1 MFGNQWHKKE
11 KPLPTLI
18 GLFGGATSLIHT
30 VSGGPF
36 QATGGDIADGI
47 TPGNG
52 YKYHTFG
59 SPGNFTVTQGGVV
72 DFLVVGGGGAGV
84 GYGGGGAGG
93 CIYGVDQDVPSGT
106 HAIVVGDGGDRS
118 APTVGEGNGSDSE
131 LGTLVTGGG
140 GGCSQELLYPNMAGQ
155 PGGSGGGGE
164 GSNSPGD
171 PGGEGVSPGNLNGG
185 TWYGNDGGS
194 GGPRASGGGGGGAST
209 AGVPN
214 PTMTTSNSGG
224 EGERFQPFAYSLAFP
239 SPYHPNLDPW
249 SPTGDHYG
257 GGGGG
262 SESEDSNRYAGGVGG
277 GGDSGKSPPSPG
289 ANRGVDGA
297 DYLGGGGG
305 GANTTSGVG
314 GVPGGDGGKG
324 VVIIRYLEVLT

>member
-11 KPLPTLI
+11 KPLPSLI

-131 LGTLVTGGG
+131 LGSLVTGGG

-155 PGGSGGGGE
+155 TGGSGGGGE

-185 TWYGNDGGS
+185 TGMEMMEE
-194 GGPRASGGGGGGAST
+194 
-209 AGVPN
+209 V
-214 PTMTTSNSGG
+214 
-224 EGERFQPFAYSLAFP
+224 
-239 SPYHPNLDPW
+239 
-249 SPTGDHYG
+249 
-257 GGGGG
+257 
-262 SESEDSNRYAGGVGG
+262 
-277 GGDSGKSPPSPG
+277 
-289 ANRGVDGA
+289 
-297 DYLGGGGG
+297 
-305 GANTTSGVG
+305 
-314 GVPGGDGGKG
+314 
-324 VVIIRYLEVLT
+324 EVLVLVVEVEVVPQQLVYLTQR

>member
-1 MFGNQWHKKE
+1 MFSNSWFKKE
-11 KPLPTLI
+11 KPIL
-18 GLFGGATSLIHT
+18 GVAGFGGGATSLFRK
-30 VSGGPF
+30 SGGGPF
-36 QATGGDIADGI
+36 AATGGDIANGI

-59 SPGNFTVTQGGVV
+59 SPGDFVVTQGGVV

-93 CIYGVDQDVPSGT
+93 CVYGVDQPVPSGT

-171 PGGEGVSPGNLNGG
+171 PGGEGVTPGNLNGG
-185 TWYGNDGGS
+185 TWYGNDGGN
-194 GGPRASGGGGGGAST
+194 GGPRASGGGECECLDFSY
-209 AGVPN
+209 N
-214 PTMTTSNSGG
+214 P
-224 EGERFQPFAYSLAFP
+224 
-239 SPYHPNLDPW
+239 
-249 SPTGDHYG
+249 
-257 GGGGG
+257 
-262 SESEDSNRYAGGVGG
+262 
-277 GGDSGKSPPSPG
+277 
-289 ANRGVDGA
+289 
-297 DYLGGGGG
+297 
-305 GANTTSGVG
+305 
-314 GVPGGDGGKG
+314 
-324 VVIIRYLEVLT
+324 